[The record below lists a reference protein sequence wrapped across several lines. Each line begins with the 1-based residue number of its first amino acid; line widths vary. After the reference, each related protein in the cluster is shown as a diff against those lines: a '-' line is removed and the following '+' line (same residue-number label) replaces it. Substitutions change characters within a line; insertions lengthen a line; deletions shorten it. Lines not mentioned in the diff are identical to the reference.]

1 MTKSLA
7 QKPAAKSANPPPAAK
22 KQWGL
27 WQRRQCLIPTW
38 RGWLLIA
45 LVVGAASILGIRGAY
60 PFLAVNDTRPGGV
73 LVVEGWAPD
82 YALEAAIAE
91 VKQFSYEK
99 VFVTGGPIE
108 WGAPLSEYKTY
119 AQRGTATLL
128 ALGMSTNLVQAVPAP
143 SVRQDRTYS
152 CALALKKWAEER
164 GIPLTRV
171 NLLTVGPHARRSRL
185 LFQKALGKDL
195 PIGVIAVPEPDY
207 DTRHWWHSSNGFRA
221 VTGEAIAY
229 MYARFLFRAREQQQL

>member
-7 QKPAAKSANPPPAAK
+7 AKPVAKNATTKPIEK
-22 KQWGL
+22 KGWRL
-27 WQRRQCLIPTW
+27 WQRRPCVLPTW

-45 LVVGAASILGIRGAY
+45 VLAGAVGIGGIRGAY
-60 PFLAVNDTRPGGV
+60 PFLALNDPKPGGV

-82 YALEAAIAE
+82 FALEAAIAE
-91 VKQFSYEK
+91 AKQYSYEK

-108 WGAPLSEYKTY
+108 SGEPLSEYKTY
-119 AQRGTATLL
+119 AERGTATLL

-143 SVRQDRTYS
+143 RVRQDRTYS
-152 CALALKKWAEER
+152 CALALKKWANDHGR
-164 GIPLTRV
+164 QFTRV

-185 LFQKALGKDL
+185 LFEKALGREL

-207 DTRHWWHSSNGFRA
+207 DTRHWWRSSNGFRS

-229 MYARFLFRAREQQQL
+229 VYARFLFHARDQQQS